1 MTKAELLKKIA
12 NEQESDLSTIKYYV
26 NNCADIIKE
35 IQDFMSS
42 HFENL
47 TELDRSCELYNLI
60 GKLRNNQI
68 FLTYA
73 AISLKAHN
81 QISN

>member
-1 MTKAELLKKIA
+1 
-12 NEQESDLSTIKYYV
+12 
-26 NNCADIIKE
+26 
-35 IQDFMSS
+35 MSS